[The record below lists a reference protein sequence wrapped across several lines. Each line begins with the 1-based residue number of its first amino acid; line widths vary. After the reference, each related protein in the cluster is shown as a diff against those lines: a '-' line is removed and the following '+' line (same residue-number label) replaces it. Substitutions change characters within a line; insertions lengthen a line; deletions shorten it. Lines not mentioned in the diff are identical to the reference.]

1 MFNPFGQFKNDCNMN
16 KSAGPAVT
24 GRLDSLVRALPK
36 AELHLHLE
44 GSISAER
51 FRKLSRKYKTEFSGL
66 SAAEIRRQLFSYSD
80 FWSFLQTYRV
90 VCEHLREPRDY
101 VALVRDLGPY
111 FESQNIRYA
120 EVFMSPSIPARLGFD
135 VGKIT
140 KAMTAA
146 AQKLAD
152 ELSIDIRWIFDCVRQ
167 FGPEAAQETAELA
180 VQFREQG
187 AVGLGLAGDE
197 TAVDSREFED
207 AFAFARAHELYVH
220 VHAGEIGEP
229 QNVWDAIKILGANR
243 IGHGI
248 QAARDHVLMSYLK
261 DHAIGLDICL
271 TSNARTGAW
280 APISKNPFWLLYKRG
295 VPVTLSTDDPGLFD
309 TTLLQEYALAIKY
322 FELAEADLAY
332 IALQSI
338 RSAFL
343 PHGERMKLMQEFQN
357 SIHELTAEG

>member
-1 MFNPFGQFKNDCNMN
+1 MN
-16 KSAGPAVT
+16 ESPGSTAT
-24 GRLDSLVRALPK
+24 SRLVSLIRAFPK

-51 FRKLSRKYKTEFSGL
+51 FLKLSRKYETEYRYL
-66 SAAEIRRQLFSYSD
+66 SPAEIRSQLFSYSD
-80 FWSFLQTYRV
+80 FWSFLETYRV

-120 EVFMSPSIPARLGFD
+120 EILMAPSIPARFGFD
-135 VGKIT
+135 VGKII
-140 KAMTAA
+140 KAATAA
-146 AQKLAD
+146 AKKVAD

-180 VQFREQG
+180 LEFRGEG
-187 AVGLGLAGDE
+187 VVGLGLAGDE
-197 TAVDSREFED
+197 TAADSREFED
-207 AFAFARAHELYVH
+207 VFAFARAHELYVH

-229 QNVWDAIKILGANR
+229 QSVWDAIKILGANR

-248 QAARDHVLMSYLK
+248 QAARDQVLMSYLK

-271 TSNARTGAW
+271 TSNFRTGAW
-280 APISKNPFWLLYKRG
+280 TPISKNPFWLLYKRG

-309 TTLLQEYALAIKY
+309 TTLLQEYAQAIKY
-322 FELAEADLAY
+322 FELAESDLAY
-332 IALQSI
+332 IALQSV
-338 RSAFL
+338 RSSFL
-343 PHGERMKLMQEFQN
+343 PHTERMKLMQEFQN
-357 SIHELTAEG
+357 SIHELTARS